1 MPRNAYAAAS
11 LMAIALLISACEDKG
26 ATPPPPSMAGDW
38 IVTNVTSNVES
49 LLELDHRGDNLSGFW
64 HPGELSIRVTGHTT
78 PSNEFTLTGQSNNRT
93 YVFDAEANDG
103 LSRFAGSLSVYDVRG
118 DRVSLQ
124 MISGRR

>member
-1 MPRNAYAAAS
+1 
-11 LMAIALLISACEDKG
+11 MAISLAISACEDKG
-26 ATPPPPSMAGDW
+26 ATPPPPSLAGDW
-38 IVTNVTSNVES
+38 TVTNETSRVES
-49 LLELDHRGDNLSGFW
+49 LLELDHRGDNLTGFW
-64 HPGELSIRVTGHTT
+64 HPGVLSIRVTGHITS
-78 PSNEFTLTGQSNNRT
+78 SNEFRLTGQSNNRT